1 MEVQFWTNEKDK
13 SRIIHTKL
21 IEFIEKNGFK
31 KLKISGTNYI
41 LVKENN
47 RIISASSEAEI
58 IETIKNYLVNKQL
71 YDVYEVFAK
80 GLSSYIS
87 AKKLDLLKSEEL
99 INDRDSKNSS
109 NFYFENVYC
118 EVKYD
123 SITLNEYDSLPF
135 VIWEDR
141 IIKHK
146 YEFFN
151 DKKQGQFELFCRN
164 LAKNSDD
171 RFLALKTLIGYL
183 LHRNKDF
190 GESKA
195 VILYDENMG
204 LNNQAHGGTGKTLLG
219 NALSKCRQTVDFNG
233 KEIKTGS
240 WFKNQRID
248 ITSDVLIYDD
258 LNKSISLE
266 NFFPMITSGIEV
278 EKKRQQAIFIEHSK
292 SPKILISS
300 NYVVKGPGGSS
311 DERRRYEFEVANHY
325 NQRFT
330 PEMEFG
336 NRFFDNFW
344 GYEEW
349 NKFYHF
355 MMECVQTYLKHGLI
369 EASKINLHLTK
380 MFEKSCKEFIDFAN
394 QHFKTNEW
402 IDKRKCQELFH
413 ESYPYIESVSPHIFK
428 KWITDYSLD
437 YGCEYESN
445 SSGGEYMF
453 ILKKKKVRNG

>member
-1 MEVQFWTNEKDK
+1 
-13 SRIIHTKL
+13 
-21 IEFIEKNGFK
+21 
-31 KLKISGTNYI
+31 
-41 LVKENN
+41 
-47 RIISASSEAEI
+47 
-58 IETIKNYLVNKQL
+58 
-71 YDVYEVFAK
+71 
-80 GLSSYIS
+80 
-87 AKKLDLLKSEEL
+87 
-99 INDRDSKNSS
+99 
-109 NFYFENVYC
+109 
-118 EVKYD
+118 
-123 SITLNEYDSLPF
+123 
-135 VIWEDR
+135 
-141 IIKHK
+141 
-146 YEFFN
+146 
-151 DKKQGQFELFCRN
+151 
-164 LAKNSDD
+164 
-171 RFLALKTLIGYL
+171 
-183 LHRNKDF
+183 
-190 GESKA
+190 
-195 VILYDENMG
+195 MG

-336 NRFFDNFW
+336 NRFFDNYW

-369 EASKINLHLTK
+369 EAPKINLHLTK
-380 MFEKSCKEFIDFAN
+380 MFEKSCKEFVDFAN
-394 QHFKTNEW
+394 EHFKINEW
-402 IDKRKCQELFH
+402 IDKRKCQELFQ

-428 KWITDYSLD
+428 KWITDYSVD

-445 SSGGEYMF
+445 SSGGEYKF
-453 ILKKKKVRNG
+453 ILKKKEVENV